1 MLKGKQEI
9 INEVY
14 GQNKERNMSNK
25 DTLAGLGIGIGVGLL
40 IGGALG
46 LLYAPKEG
54 KETRQLIRDKAGKF
68 AKEVRL
74 CTGRAKI
81 SDIK

>member
-1 MLKGKQEI
+1 
-9 INEVY
+9 
-14 GQNKERNMSNK
+14 MSNK

-40 IGGALG
+40 IGGILG

-54 KETRQLIRDKAGKF
+54 KETRQIIRDNADKF

-74 CTGRAKI
+74 RVGKAKI

>member
-1 MLKGKQEI
+1 
-9 INEVY
+9 
-14 GQNKERNMSNK
+14 
-25 DTLAGLGIGIGVGLL
+25 LGIGIGIGLL
-40 IGGALG
+40 VGAVFG

-54 KETRQLIRDKAGKF
+54 KETRQVIRDNADKF

-74 CTGRAKI
+74 RVGKAKI